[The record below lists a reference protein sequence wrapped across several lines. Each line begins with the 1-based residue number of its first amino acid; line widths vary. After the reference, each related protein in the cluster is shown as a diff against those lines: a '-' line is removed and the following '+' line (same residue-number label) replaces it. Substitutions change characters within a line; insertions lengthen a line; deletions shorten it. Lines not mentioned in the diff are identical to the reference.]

1 MHMKGWDLDQQMRI
15 FGPND
20 EFRFE
25 NLKLG
30 EIGKHQS
37 GNAVV
42 LKCGCRS
49 SYSTSYGCTMANTN
63 CNL

>member
-1 MHMKGWDLDQQMRI
+1 MKGWDLDQQMRI

-30 EIGKHQS
+30 EIGKQQS

-49 SYSTSYGCTMANTN
+49 SYNTSYGCTMANTN